1 MEQSTRKKGVI
12 MRETYEGRSLRERI
26 GMTVWPTDPTTLVA
40 VLAQIEEAGVD
51 HVWVPFG
58 PPWSPDLLTVL
69 AAAAARTSHL
79 KLGTAIVPVYSRHPV
94 LLALQALSLSQLAPQ
109 RLRLGLGVGAPELAK
124 RVYGVDMESPLS
136 YLREYVQVLRP
147 LLQQG
152 EVHHQ
157 GHFFTADILLPAVTP
172 IPIFMAALG
181 PAAFRLAGELADGV
195 LPFLCPIPYV
205 LDTALPAL
213 REGAAAASRPRPPI
227 VAHVPVALTEDRAV
241 ALQVGRQA
249 FTAHTTYPFYR
260 KMFVAAGFST
270 QEIDAVSDTFV
281 ERLLVFGSVSQ
292 IKDRLL
298 EWLGRG
304 VDALTIGPVW
314 VSDAAQ
320 ERSRLAQLIG
330 QL

>member
-1 MEQSTRKKGVI
+1 MEEMYKDRS
-12 MRETYEGRSLRERI
+12 MRERV
-26 GMTVWPTDPTTLVA
+26 GMTVWATDPTMLVA
-40 VLAQIEEAGVD
+40 VLAEIEEAGVD
-51 HVWVPFG
+51 HIWVPFG
-58 PPWSPDLLTVL
+58 SPWSPDLLTML
-69 AAAAARTSHL
+69 AAAAARTTHL

-94 LLALQALSLSQLAPQ
+94 LFALQAVSLSQLAPR
-109 RLRLGLGVGAPELAK
+109 RLRLGLGIGAPELAK
-124 RVYGVDMESPLS
+124 RVYGVDMESPLA

-157 GHFFTADILLPAVTP
+157 GHFFTADISLPAATP

-181 PAAFRLAGELADGV
+181 PAAFRLAGEIADGV

-213 REGAAAASRPRPPI
+213 REGAVEASRLRPPI
-227 VAHVPVALTEDRAV
+227 AAHVPVALTEDRAV
-241 ALQVGRQA
+241 ALQVGRRA
-249 FTAHTTYPFYR
+249 FSAHTTYPFYR
-260 KMFVAAGFST
+260 KMFLAAGFST

-298 EWLGRG
+298 ELLERG
-304 VDALTIGPVW
+304 VDELTIGPVW

>member
-1 MEQSTRKKGVI
+1 MES
-12 MRETYEGRSLRERI
+12 TYEGRPLRERV
-26 GMTVWPTDPTTLVA
+26 GMTVWPTDPTMLVA
-40 VLAQIEEAGVD
+40 VLAELEEAGV
-51 HVWVPFG
+51 HHIWVPFG

-69 AAAAARTSHL
+69 AAAAVCTTHL

-94 LLALQALSLSQLAPQ
+94 LLALQTLSLSDLAPG
-109 RLRLGLGVGAPELAK
+109 RLTLGLGIGAPELAK
-124 RVYGVDMESPLS
+124 RIYGVDMESPLA
-136 YLREYVQVLRP
+136 YVREYVQVLRP

-157 GHFFTADILLPAVTP
+157 RHFFTADIALSAAAQ
-172 IPIFMAALG
+172 IPIFLAALG
-181 PAAFRLAGELADGV
+181 PEAFRLAGELADGV
-195 LPFLCPIPYV
+195 LPFLCPLPYL

-213 REGAAAASRPRPPI
+213 REGAAAAARPRPPI
-227 VAHVPVALTEDRAV
+227 IAHVPVALTEDRAT
-241 ALQVGRQA
+241 ALQVGRRA

-260 KMFVAAGFST
+260 KMFLAAGFST
-270 QEIDAVSDTFV
+270 QELDAVADTFV

-298 EWLGRG
+298 ELLGRG

-314 VSDAAQ
+314 VSDAAR

-330 QL
+330 HL

>member
-1 MEQSTRKKGVI
+1 
-12 MRETYEGRSLRERI
+12 
-26 GMTVWPTDPTTLVA
+26 MTIWSTDPTTLVTILTE
-40 VLAQIEEAGVD
+40 VEQAGVD

-58 PPWSPDLLTVL
+58 PPWSPDLLTML
-69 AAAAARTSHL
+69 AAAAVHTPHL

-94 LLALQALSLSQLAPQ
+94 LLALQALSLSDLAPQ
-109 RLRLGLGVGAPELAK
+109 RLRLGLGIGAPELAK

-136 YLREYVQVLRP
+136 YMREYVQVLHP

-157 GHFFTADILLPAVTP
+157 GHFFTADISLPTSTQ

-181 PAAFRLAGELADGV
+181 PAAFRLAGEIADGV

-205 LDTALPAL
+205 LDTAPPAL
-213 REGAAAASRPRPPI
+213 REGAAAASRPQPPI
-227 VAHVPVALTEDRAV
+227 VAHVPVALTEDRAI

-260 KMFVAAGFST
+260 KMFLAAGFST

-292 IKDRLL
+292 IKDQLL
-298 EWLGRG
+298 ELLGRG
-304 VDALTIGPVW
+304 VDELTIGPVW
-314 VSDAAQ
+314 VSDAAR
-320 ERSRLAQLIG
+320 ERTRLAQLIG

>member
-1 MEQSTRKKGVI
+1 MEK
-12 MRETYEGRSLRERI
+12 MYEDRALRERV
-26 GMTVWPTDPTTLVA
+26 GMTVWSTDPTTLVT
-40 VLAQIEEAGVD
+40 VLAEVEQAGVD

-69 AAAAARTSHL
+69 AAAAVRTTHL
-79 KLGTAIVPVYSRHPV
+79 KLGAAIVPVYSRHPV
-94 LLALQALSLSQLAPQ
+94 LLALQALSLGDLAPQ
-109 RLRLGLGVGAPELAK
+109 RLRLGLGIGAPELAK
-124 RVYGVDMESPLS
+124 RVYGVEMESPLS
-136 YLREYVQVLRP
+136 YLREYIQVLRP
-147 LLQQG
+147 LLHQG

-157 GHFFTADILLPAVTP
+157 GHFFTADIALPTSTQ

-195 LPFLCPIPYV
+195 LPFLCPIPY
-205 LDTALPAL
+205 LLNTALPAL
-213 REGAAAASRPRPPI
+213 HEGASAAGRLRPPI
-227 VAHVPVALTEDRAV
+227 VAHVPVALTEDRAT
-241 ALQVGRQA
+241 AFQVGRQA

-270 QEIDAVSDTFV
+270 QEIETVSDTFV

-298 EWLGRG
+298 ELLGRG
-304 VDALTIGPVW
+304 IDELTIGPVW